1 MPLTARTGM
10 CVNTALLIKC
20 VSYTNTVLV
29 CLVLS
34 TTSSFNFLTTSDVFK
49 SFVGCVYDSAS
60 KLTASPSKHF
70 SEPCSQPFASMTT
83 PIGQNSGGGKL
94 FVFLCFWPIQFPC
107 FLDRSFHFLSSV
119 CTTSN
124 LGRTGGFS

>member
-29 CLVLS
+29 SLVLS
-34 TTSSFNFLTTSDVFK
+34 TTSTFNFLTTSDVLK
-49 SFVGCVYDSAS
+49 KFVGCVYDSTS

-70 SEPCSQPFASMTT
+70 SEHSKDI

-94 FVFLCFWPIQFPC
+94 FVFYFLCFWPIQFQC
-107 FLDRSFHFLSSV
+107 FLDCSFHSLSSL

-124 LGRTGGFS
+124 LGRTGGFL